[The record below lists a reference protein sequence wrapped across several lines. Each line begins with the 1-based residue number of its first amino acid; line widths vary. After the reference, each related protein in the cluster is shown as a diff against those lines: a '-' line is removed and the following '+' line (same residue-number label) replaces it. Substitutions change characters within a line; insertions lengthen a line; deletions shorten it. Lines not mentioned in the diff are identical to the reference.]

1 MIKPRPALVGHAREA
16 NFSGCKSGPPLEA
29 YAGDRVGSCRRVAW
43 ARGGV
48 SGLDAVSRSAG
59 SVLLGAN
66 SYDANNFYGPWC
78 IKFL

>member
-16 NFSGCKSGPPLEA
+16 SFSGCKSGPPLEA
-29 YAGDRVGSCRRVAW
+29 YAGDSFGSCRRVAW

-59 SVLLGAN
+59 SVLLGVN
-66 SYDANNFYGPWC
+66 SYDANNFCVLGC
-78 IKFL
+78 KNFL